1 MSMPNGAGNGVT
13 SVDRPYY
20 STGQRLLRGYGPLA
34 ALVLVIALIA
44 VTVPSKAQKANN
56 ASASG
61 AGSSGEEVAAGDNG
75 ASNAAAGPAAG
86 PAGGAAGAA
95 GQAGTAGKT
104 VTLPGKTTA
113 CTGQALQV
121 PGDPYSPPCIQFT
134 GDNGGS
140 TSKGVGKD
148 SITMAVRLTADQSFQ
163 QTLAQLAGAQLRDTN
178 DDNVRTI
185 NALAQYFN
193 THYQFYGRKIVVKT
207 FNGQGSLAN
216 ELQGNGQA
224 AAQADA
230 VQVGK
235 QINAFVDLTGGSE
248 PYATSLKNQQVIAL
262 GDPYMPGYWHQD
274 HSPYAWS
281 LATDGT
287 HLATSVADYAVQKLC
302 PQGTPAAY
310 AGGDLKNKGRKFAGI
325 APANE
330 LYQVSATVFKQIMEA
345 HGCAVD
351 NYSYTLDLGTESQQA
366 QNLISQLKAKGYTT
380 ILCGCDPIFPV
391 YMTGQESSQNYIPE
405 FVEIGAALV
414 DQDYV
419 GQLYNQQAFA
429 HAIGISPNL
438 ATVPYTQTLG
448 YQAYKAVQPNTEPSF
463 FVNII
468 YGQMAMMAI
477 GLQMAGPNL
486 TPQSFQQGMFSF
498 PAKLGPAGL
507 WGFSKDQYTI
517 PNDFREVCWSP
528 NTVSPYNSKPGAY
541 IESSKARWTI
551 DNVPKGP
558 PGCPIPSG

>member
-1 MSMPNGAGNGVT
+1 MSIGNGAGNGVT
-13 SVDRPYY
+13 SVDRPFY
-20 STGQRLLRGYGPLA
+20 STGQRILRGYGPAA
-34 ALVLVIALIA
+34 ALLLVIVLIA
-44 VTVPSKAQKANN
+44 VTVPSKAQKTKN
-56 ASASG
+56 AAATGASENLDTG
-61 AGSSGEEVAAGDNG
+61 GGGTETAAGPAG
-75 ASNAAAGPAAG
+75 AAAGPAANGG
-86 PAGGAAGAA
+86 PGTA

-121 PGDPYSPPCIQFT
+121 PGDPYSPPCIQFS
-134 GDNGGS
+134 GDNGGA
-140 TSKGVGKD
+140 TSKGVTKD
-148 SITMAVRLTADQSFQ
+148 AITVAVRLTADQSFQ

-185 NALAQYFN
+185 KALAQYFN
-193 THYQFYGRKIVVKT
+193 THYQFYGRKLDIKT

-230 VQVGK
+230 VQTGK
-235 QINAFVDLTGGSE
+235 QVNAFVDLTGESE
-248 PYATSLKNQQVIAL
+248 PYATALKNQGVIAL

-287 HLATSVADYAVQKLC
+287 HLATSVAQYAVQKLC
-302 PQGTPAAY
+302 PPGTPAAY
-310 AGGDLKNKGRKFAGI
+310 AGGDLKGKGRKFAGI

-330 LYQVSATVFKQIMEA
+330 LYQVSATVFKQVMDA
-345 HGCAVD
+345 AGCPVD

-366 QNLISQLKAKGYTT
+366 QNLVSQLKAKGYTT

-391 YMTGQESSQNYIPE
+391 YLTGQESSQNYIPE

-419 GQLYNQQAFA
+419 GQLYNQQAYA
-429 HAIGISPNL
+429 HAFGISPNL
-438 ATVPYTQTLG
+438 DTVPYTQTLG
-448 YQAYKAVQPNTEPSF
+448 YKAYKTVEPTTEPSF
-463 FVNII
+463 FVDII

-477 GLQMAGPNL
+477 GLQMAGPQL
-486 TPQSFQQGMFSF
+486 TPQTFQKGMFAF
-498 PAKLGPAGL
+498 PPKLGPAGL
-507 WGFSKDQYTI
+507 WGWSADQYTI

-528 NTVSPYNSKPGAY
+528 GTTSPNNSKPGAY
-541 IESSKARWTI
+541 NQTSSARWTI
-551 DNVPKGP
+551 GHVPKGP
-558 PGCPIPSG
+558 PGCPIPPG